1 MIMIKEIIMAMI
13 IVFGLMLIAI
23 TGCVPNISAYDYD
36 DQIDYATLYF
46 GDGTNTTI
54 TEGGQ
59 YNLTANQ
66 TSIIEIYIYS
76 DFQYT
81 YVANTTYDEMIGIT
95 IVSPNKITTNLYAT
109 PIGEWVLEPVG
120 DMYYLRGGLN
130 TNETYNIT
138 HDGLFTIEMQHWMLI
153 NDTALYSDNY
163 DFSLSAGGSVA
174 SGVLFMGDWEF
185 FEISMGFIGVIGFV
199 TTPFLAARLG
209 SSKDPIV
216 LISAVM
222 ICMMVFGV
230 FIYVFLLGG
239 T

>member
-1 MIMIKEIIMAMI
+1 MIMFRKMIVAII
-13 IVFGLMLIAI
+13 IVFGLMSIAV
-23 TGCVPNISAYDYD
+23 TGFAPNTSAYYYD
-36 DQIDYATLYF
+36 DHIDYATLYF
-46 GDGTNTTI
+46 GDGTNATI

-59 YNLTANQ
+59 YNLTVNQ

-95 IVSPNKITTNLYAT
+95 IVSPNKITTNLYAIPT
-109 PIGEWVLEPVG
+109 GEWVLEPVG
-120 DMYYLRGGLN
+120 DMYYVRGGLI

-163 DFSLSAGGSVA
+163 DFMLSAGGSVA

-185 FEISMGFIGVIGFV
+185 FEISMGFIGVIGFAA
-199 TTPFLAARLG
+199 TPFLAARLG